1 MTDKELQKLS
11 RTELLELLLVQS
23 RELDKKNQELES
35 LRAQLQTRQIALS
48 QAGNIAEAALRLN
61 GIFEAAQAAAD
72 QYLESVMSPVN
83 DTQQQCSQMLE
94 QTQQQCQQMR
104 QSTRQTVHQV
114 WEVIRHEIFNPKLDY
129 TQWQEIADFIDKQL
143 LSE

>member
-72 QYLESVMSPVN
+72 QYLENVMSPVN

>member
-35 LRAQLQTRQIALS
+35 LQAQLQTRQIALS
-48 QAGNIAEAALRLN
+48 QSGNIAEAALRLN

>member
-35 LRAQLQTRQIALS
+35 LQAQLQTRQIALS

-72 QYLESVMSPVN
+72 QYLENVMSPVN
-83 DTQQQCSQMLE
+83 DTQQQCNQMLE

-143 LSE
+143 LSG

>member
-35 LRAQLQTRQIALS
+35 LQAQLQTRQIALS
-48 QAGNIAEAALRLN
+48 QSGNIAEAALRLN

-72 QYLESVMSPVN
+72 QYLENVMSPVN
-83 DTQQQCSQMLE
+83 DTQQQCNQMLE

>member
-72 QYLESVMSPVN
+72 QYLENVMSPVN
-83 DTQQQCSQMLE
+83 DTQQQCNQMLE

>member
-23 RELDKKNQELES
+23 KELDKKNQELES
-35 LRAQLQTRQIALS
+35 LQAQLQTRQIALS

>member
-35 LRAQLQTRQIALS
+35 LQAQLQTRQIALS
-48 QAGNIAEAALRLN
+48 QSGNIAEAALRLN

-72 QYLESVMSPVN
+72 QYLENVMSPVN

>member
-35 LRAQLQTRQIALS
+35 LQAQLQTRQIALS

>member
-23 RELDKKNQELES
+23 RELDKKNQELER
-35 LRAQLQTRQIALS
+35 LQAQLQTRQIALS

-72 QYLESVMSPVN
+72 QYLENVMSPVN